1 MTQSILNTLG
11 QFRQRWITA
20 VVGGLLAFICV
31 TGHAE
36 QVHRFAGHEVHY
48 IIIPTTFLES
58 EIAAQ
63 YDVARARNRALINV
77 SILDDNKEAVTGSV
91 SGSSSNL
98 LGQTQYFEFRQVREG
113 DAIYYLAELLHSD
126 QELHRVTLE
135 VALDTGQKDQ
145 IKFNQKMYWED

>member
-1 MTQSILNTLG
+1 MTQSIFNTLG
-11 QFRQRWITA
+11 QLGQRWITA
-20 VVGGLLAFICV
+20 VVGGLLTFTCV

-77 SILDDNKEAVTGSV
+77 SILDANKEAVTGSV

-113 DAIYYLAELLHSD
+113 DAITISRRAAAFRPRIAQSYPRRCLRHRAEGPD
-126 QELHRVTLE
+126 
-135 VALDTGQKDQ
+135 
-145 IKFNQKMYWED
+145 